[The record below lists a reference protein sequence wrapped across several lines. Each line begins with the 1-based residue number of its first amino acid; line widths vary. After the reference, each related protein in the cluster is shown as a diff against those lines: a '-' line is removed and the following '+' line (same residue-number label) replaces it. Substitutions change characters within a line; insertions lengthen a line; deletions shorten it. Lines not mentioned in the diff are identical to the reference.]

1 MNERIEQ
8 RSEKKSEK
16 RSEKKVRKKGKE
28 NNGRVHKEKWDILT
42 EKLKGMT
49 KDKKKI

>member
-1 MNERIEQ
+1 MSERIEQ

-16 RSEKKVRKKGKE
+16 RSEKKGKG
-28 NNGRVHKEKWDILT
+28 NNGRVHKEKWDILI

-49 KDKKKI
+49 KDKKKK